1 MNAEKSSNTIN
12 WILFVVFTV
21 IVVAMLFLTPQWF
34 WLLLPFPLTFLVK
47 ALDVM

>member
-1 MNAEKSSNTIN
+1 MNAEKTPSSLN

-21 IVVAMLFLTPQWF
+21 IVVAMLIWTPQWF

-47 ALDVM
+47 AMNAM